1 MTPLRGGTQRDPTRR
16 TDGAV
21 VAKYAELLGTPL
33 LPWQRY
39 VADVAGEI
47 DQDTGTYFY
56 DTVLLSTPRQAGKS
70 TLVDTEDTRNTQW
83 GPNRFVYYLAQ
94 TGKDAGDHFKEY
106 LKKLQSSRLSQIARK
121 PKLSN
126 GAMQQAFSNGSVI
139 MPMAVTKVAG
149 HGVQGDKITLD
160 EAFSLSAEKGKAILD
175 GFLPTTA
182 TRFKSTGVQPQL
194 WIASTEGT
202 AESTFFNPR
211 IDAPRQGRVPEHTCW
226 FDWGIPEDADPEDLQ
241 TIMRYH
247 PAAGLL
253 WDLRQLRRFRA
264 QFGDDA
270 AGWARAFGNRRD
282 IGISDRAIA
291 ADVWNGTQTA
301 PIAPDAL
308 GGRSIVFGAAVDIDA
323 SHTSVSVAIANGDG
337 STTTQLLKVLD
348 GTGQAPAYIRHLCTG
363 YDAPLVIDNR
373 GPNADLSDR
382 LHGMLD
388 AAGDPVIAFQDMAS
402 GDYLAVGQAFVSGL
416 QNGTILHASDTELD
430 DSTANCA
437 RTWSGDAWRIT
448 RRGST
453 GLTSPL
459 ESSMLAAWG
468 MAHQPEADGPL
479 QIF

>member
-1 MTPLRGGTQRDPTRR
+1 MTPLRAGTKRNTARH

-21 VAKYAELLGTPL
+21 VAAYAELLGTPL

-47 DQDTGTYFY
+47 DPTTGTYFY

-106 LKKLQSSRLSQIARK
+106 LKKLQPSRLAQIARR

-126 GAMQQAFSNGSVI
+126 GAMQQAFSNGSII

-160 EAFSLSAEKGKAILD
+160 EAFSLSADKGKAILD

-182 TRFKSTGVQPQL
+182 TRFKATGVQPQL

-211 IDAPRQGRVPEHTCW
+211 IDALREGRIPEHTCW
-226 FDWGIPEDADPEDLQ
+226 FDWGIPPDADPEDLQ

-253 WDLRQLRRFRA
+253 WDMRQLKQFRE

-282 IGISDRAIA
+282 MGISDRAIP
-291 ADVWNGTQTA
+291 ADIWNSTQTA
-301 PIAPDAL
+301 PVDASAL
-308 GGRSIVFGAAVDIDA
+308 GNRPIMFGAAVDIDA
-323 SHTSVSVAIANGDG
+323 SHTSVSVAIANDDG
-337 STTTQLLKVLD
+337 TTTTQLLKILA
-348 GTGQAPAYIRHLCTG
+348 GTGQAPAYIQRLCTE
-363 YDAPLVIDNR
+363 YHAPLIMDDR

-382 LHGMLD
+382 LHSMLD
-388 AAGDPVIAFQDMAS
+388 HNDEPLIDCCDMGA
-402 GDYLAVGQAFVSGL
+402 GDYLAIGQSYVSGL
-416 QNGTILHASDTELD
+416 QNGTILHATDIDLD
-430 DSTANCA
+430 DSAANCA
-437 RTWSGDAWRIT
+437 KTWSGDAWRIT

-459 ESSMLAAWG
+459 ESCMLAAWG
-468 MAHQPEADGPL
+468 MSHQPDSDGPL